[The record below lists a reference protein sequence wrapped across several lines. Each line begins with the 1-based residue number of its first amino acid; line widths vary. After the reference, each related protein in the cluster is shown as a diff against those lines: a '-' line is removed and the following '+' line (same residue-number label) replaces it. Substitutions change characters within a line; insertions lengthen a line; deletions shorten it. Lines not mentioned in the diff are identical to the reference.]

1 MSDNIRYHVAAGS
14 YRVDT
19 TKPMILEAYLGTLPA
34 PAVRDRAH
42 RPSSVAVSM
51 ILSRWDMRAYN
62 ESSVDSF
69 CNMYTYSNWTSL
81 FTRELMDDLNHFTGK
96 NVDKIGLGL
105 DSQYRPTLTDEELQ
119 VRFDLID
126 QLGIRELDIWV
137 EKVPDTWLP
146 YLRKF
151 LGAKDH

>member
-1 MSDNIRYHVAAGS
+1 
-14 YRVDT
+14 
-19 TKPMILEAYLGTLPA
+19 
-34 PAVRDRAH
+34 
-42 RPSSVAVSM
+42 
-51 ILSRWDMRAYN
+51 MRAYN

>member
-1 MSDNIRYHVAAGS
+1 MQVNQLSDAMHAHGKIVSIDAS
-14 YRVDT
+14 PCVD
-19 TKPMILEAYLGTLPA
+19 
-34 PAVRDRAH
+34 AH
-42 RPSSVAVSM
+42 WQGVKWQNNCM
-51 ILSRWDMRAYN
+51 WWDMGACN
-62 ESSVDSF
+62 ESRVDSF
-69 CNMYTYSNWTSL
+69 CNMFTYSNWTSL

-126 QLGIRELDIWV
+126 QLGIREIDIWV
-137 EKVPDTWLP
+137 ERVPDSWLP

-151 LGAKDH
+151 LATED